1 MAVAP
6 NTPMHNDTLVTFQNQ
21 RLWWIVL
28 GLLGAL
34 TLNGAY
40 LIVQRFQPPPPPYI
54 LVTNKDGAPI
64 GRIQPA
70 LGTADIPD
78 QVVRWY
84 LSDFI
89 ENAFKVTANWDEEKY
104 LLQKKVYAI
113 CTGQAEKALTTWYT
127 VDDGNKSLKLRA
139 KGWRQAQVTRPLKL
153 PADNAYELDFW
164 TKQEATEGSTLPVT
178 TNWKASIHIVWG
190 KPKNDEDLP
199 IYVDAIDFEKDTP

>member
-1 MAVAP
+1 MAVTP
-6 NTPMHNDTLVTFQNQ
+6 NTPMHNDTLVAFQNQ

-34 TLNGAY
+34 ALNGAY
-40 LIVQRFQPPPPPYI
+40 LIVQRFQPPPAPFI

-64 GRIQPA
+64 GRVQPV

-127 VDDGNKSLKLRA
+127 SDDGNDPLKLSAR
-139 KGWRQAQVTRPLKL
+139 GWRQAQVTRTLKL
-153 PADNAYELDFW
+153 PADNAYEVDFW
-164 TKQEATEGSTLPVT
+164 TKQGATEANTLPVT
-178 TNWKASIHIVWG
+178 IDWKASIHIVWG
-190 KPKNDEDLP
+190 KSKSDGDLP
-199 IYVDAIDFEKDTP
+199 IYVDAIDFEKEER